1 MSGIALN
8 CKSSSMN
15 SSQVGHLIP
24 YRLCLL
30 SCQCYLHPVQPSDY
44 WACGRCLA
52 KLLDLWLSLAWRS
65 FTSNRNRP
73 APRAFHD
80 PTTTK
85 HHTSGRSTRFAKC
98 SIPWRALPPN
108 SHCRTG
114 TLALRGEL
122 GPLEVHPT
130 KPSPGGRNATF
141 HPKLPPLLLCSDW
154 WDPTDTNRLILNQ
167 MSVFFG
173 GIVFLFF
180 WF

>member
-1 MSGIALN
+1 MWCFGHFFIAVNADSSDSSFTTVPIAKVLNNSQLPSCITISIQTPKRTHNKKKVTLKPMSGIGLN

-85 HHTSGRSTRFAKC
+85 HHTSGRPTRFAKC
-98 SIPWRALPPN
+98 GIP
-108 SHCRTG
+108 
-114 TLALRGEL
+114 
-122 GPLEVHPT
+122 
-130 KPSPGGRNATF
+130 
-141 HPKLPPLLLCSDW
+141 
-154 WDPTDTNRLILNQ
+154 
-167 MSVFFG
+167 
-173 GIVFLFF
+173 
-180 WF
+180 

>member
-1 MSGIALN
+1 MWCFGHFFIAVNADSSDSSFTTVPIAKVLNNSQLPSCITISIQTPKRTHNKKKVTLKPMSGIGLN

-24 YRLCLL
+24 YWLCLL

-85 HHTSGRSTRFAKC
+85 HHTSGRPTRFAKC
-98 SIPWRALPPN
+98 GIP
-108 SHCRTG
+108 
-114 TLALRGEL
+114 
-122 GPLEVHPT
+122 
-130 KPSPGGRNATF
+130 
-141 HPKLPPLLLCSDW
+141 
-154 WDPTDTNRLILNQ
+154 
-167 MSVFFG
+167 
-173 GIVFLFF
+173 
-180 WF
+180 

>member
-1 MSGIALN
+1 MWCFGHFFIAVNADSSDSSFTTVRIAKVLNNSQLPSCITISIQTPKRTHNKKKVTLKPMSGIGLN

-65 FTSNRNRP
+65 FSFLLAGLQDITHHAITSNRNRP

-85 HHTSGRSTRFAKC
+85 HHTSGRPTRFAKC
-98 SIPWRALPPN
+98 GIP
-108 SHCRTG
+108 
-114 TLALRGEL
+114 
-122 GPLEVHPT
+122 
-130 KPSPGGRNATF
+130 
-141 HPKLPPLLLCSDW
+141 
-154 WDPTDTNRLILNQ
+154 
-167 MSVFFG
+167 
-173 GIVFLFF
+173 
-180 WF
+180 

>member
-1 MSGIALN
+1 MNAESSDSSVTTVPIAKVLNNSQLPSCITISIQTPKRTHNKKVTLKPMCGIGLN

-85 HHTSGRSTRFAKC
+85 HHTSGRPTRFAKC
-98 SIPWRALPPN
+98 GIP
-108 SHCRTG
+108 
-114 TLALRGEL
+114 
-122 GPLEVHPT
+122 
-130 KPSPGGRNATF
+130 
-141 HPKLPPLLLCSDW
+141 
-154 WDPTDTNRLILNQ
+154 
-167 MSVFFG
+167 
-173 GIVFLFF
+173 
-180 WF
+180 